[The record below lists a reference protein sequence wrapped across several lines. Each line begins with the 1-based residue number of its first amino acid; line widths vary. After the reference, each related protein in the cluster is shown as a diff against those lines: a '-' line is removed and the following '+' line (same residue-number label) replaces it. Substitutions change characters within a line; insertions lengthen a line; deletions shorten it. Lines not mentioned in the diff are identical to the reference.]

1 MLKRTLSLLL
11 LLVPL
16 FSFSQ
21 EVVADDDLY
30 QDANLIVYKKN
41 TKEKYTGLS
50 QVTKGNGHVMSQSKY
65 EQGIILETEIY
76 YNKSY
81 RELANKVIYYPD
93 QPYVAQQE
101 IKYYSNKEGSWQE
114 IKYNNTL
121 GKKIKFETY
130 KNGVLTYQC
139 TYLNGKKH
147 GIEFC
152 LLSDGSETRVEYNQG
167 KKIK

>member
-1 MLKRTLSLLL
+1 
-11 LLVPL
+11 
-16 FSFSQ
+16 
-21 EVVADDDLY
+21 
-30 QDANLIVYKKN
+30 
-41 TKEKYTGLS
+41 
-50 QVTKGNGHVMSQSKY
+50 
-65 EQGIILETEIY
+65 ETEIY
-76 YNKSY
+76 YNGSNK
-81 RELANKVIYYPD
+81 ELANKVIYYPD
-93 QPYVAQQE
+93 QPYVVQQE
-101 IKYYSNKEGSWQE
+101 IKYYTNKEGSWQE

-121 GKKIKFETY
+121 GKKIKSETY